1 MQTIDFYAVLR
12 YNDGMQT
19 GTENTKL
26 PNEKFKY
33 RFSAAFIA
41 VFCVGLLLS
50 AAGFGINTWHFT
62 GFIQSGDLSSV
73 YEWLKYI
80 LLYLASGFLAVLIV
94 SMLIRSEYVVT
105 DKELVTKFG
114 FIRSRYEIKKINSVC
129 LMRPDNKLTVYFD
142 DFKTKYIVVAVRD
155 VWYDEFMKALLARN
169 DKIECSIS
177 GEEKPPKKDKKD

>member
-12 YNDGMQT
+12 YNGGMQT

-33 RFSAAFIA
+33 RFSATFIA

-50 AAGFGINTWHFT
+50 AAGFGINTWQFT

-80 LLYLASGFLAVLIV
+80 LLYFASGFLAVLII

-114 FIRSRYEIKKINSVC
+114 FILSRYEIRKINSVC
-129 LMRPDNKLTVYFD
+129 LTGNKLTVYFD

-169 DKIECSIS
+169 DKIECSITD
-177 GEEKPPKKDKKD
+177 EEKPPKQDKKD